1 MERKRQ
7 DDQGLQFRFPDESWL
22 DLDYVGLTTL

>member
-1 MERKRQ
+1 MERERQ

-22 DLDYVGLTTL
+22 DLDYVSQTAV